1 MLTKSFR
8 MEFCRPPNPTA
19 RHLRCVASLDADI
32 TELLPF
38 LNTELGAHQYFSD
51 PPTLTLKLPG
61 KLVTLHPTA
70 IAINIVQNEQEAEDI
85 LCWLQEKINDVWV
98 RRNVIEPTFA
108 VRAKPRVLDALK
120 LLPKTNC
127 GRCGHPTC
135 MVFAVKLC
143 DGVSSLADCP
153 ALEGANMLAMQEH
166 FQDSQFR
173 R

>member
-1 MLTKSFR
+1 MLIKRFQ

-19 RHLRCVASLDADI
+19 EHLRCVASVDVDI

-38 LNTELGAHQYFSD
+38 LNAELGAHQYFSD
-51 PPTLTLKLPG
+51 PPALTLKLPG

-70 IAINIVQNEQEAEDI
+70 IAINIVKDQEEAEGI
-85 LCWLQEKINDVWV
+85 LCWLQEKINDVWA
-98 RRNVIEPTFA
+98 RRDAIEPTFA
-108 VRAKPRVLDALK
+108 VRSKPRLLDVLK

-143 DGVSSLADCP
+143 DGVNSIDDCP
-153 ALEGANMLAMQEH
+153 VLDGTNLRIAQDH
-166 FQDSQFR
+166 FQGWQFR

>member
-1 MLTKSFR
+1 MHIKSFR

-19 RHLRCVASLDADI
+19 QHLRCVASLDADI
-32 TELLPF
+32 TELLPY
-38 LNTELGAHQYFSD
+38 LNTTLGAHQYFSN

-70 IAINIVQNEQEAEDI
+70 IAINIVQDEQEAEEI
-85 LCWLQEKINDVWV
+85 LRWLQEEINNVWA
-98 RRNVIEPTFA
+98 RRDAIKPTFA
-108 VRAKPRVLDALK
+108 VSSKPRVLDVLK

-135 MVFAVKLC
+135 LVFAVNLC
-143 DGVSSLADCP
+143 NGVNSSDDCP
-153 ALEGANMLAMQEH
+153 ALDGPNKLVLQGH
-166 FQDSQFR
+166 FQGSQVR